1 MNEQKE
7 DFEKIVDIM
16 RYLYYS
22 CYHWENEL
30 VQAENNLLKRPRD
43 DTYAVLEYYR
53 IKTQKEM
60 YDRIFRDLSKI
71 LYNLGEE
78 NMEKTVFKRL
88 IT

>member
-1 MNEQKE
+1 MIEHKE
-7 DFEKIVDIM
+7 DFEKVADIM

-71 LYNLGEE
+71 LYNW
-78 NMEKTVFKRL
+78 
-88 IT
+88 